1 MGMTGWIRRRL
12 VRSVAGR
19 VALLGSL
26 LIGGAGIVRS
36 ADTRAAMSAA
46 GSSWIVES
54 TIGGSVAVNDAAFIN
69 EQNGWVAGDG
79 GTLYYTHNGGL
90 NWGRYTTNS
99 GDNLKHIH
107 FFDPQNGYAVG
118 GNTLLHTTDGG
129 AHWHAVLSDSL
140 PSKLQD
146 MTETDAN
153 TLWAVASDGIYQST
167 DAGQSWG
174 KVYAGAEFAQIS
186 APTPTDIWIVGYPG
200 IYHTADAG
208 NSWAPVTVDSNNGTA
223 DTVSFGSATLGF
235 VAGTFQPPDDP
246 RPALYIA
253 RTTDG
258 GTTWGELSG
267 KTLPLLSADVK
278 SIHGVG
284 PSVMLAYSWTDDS
297 GRDSGAIV
305 ASNDAG
311 SHWTSQALPDGT
323 GALMAAGYRGFVPWA
338 LTHDGSFLHFGPIPK
353 IAAPPPVPQPSAT
366 QAAPPT
372 AAPTAAA
379 TNSPTAPAV
388 VTFAAQP
395 VAPTAT
401 ATPDLLHL
409 HSVSPRTVVQGS
421 GATITVLGSNMDPNA
436 TISIGDNDITN
447 AHHVSTGLRFSLP
460 PEVSAG
466 KFDVQVTNPDGTIGV
481 LHKALTVLTKLTI
494 SAVPDHAAVGPGFSL
509 ELTVDS
515 IPGASL
521 RAVVHTAN
529 GHPAPHIVAS
539 LHQQSPGEWRVSLAV
554 GSHVPLG
561 PYVAVFTAAAGSQR
575 ATISLRFQVT
585 DMVGASL

>member
-1 MGMTGWIRRRL
+1 MHGWIRRRL
-12 VRSVAGR
+12 VRNVAGR
-19 VALLGSL
+19 AALLSL
-26 LIGGAGIVRS
+26 LLTGGVGVAQAGHP
-36 ADTRAAMSAA
+36 RATVGAA
-46 GSSWIVES
+46 GSHWIVES
-54 TIGGSVAVNDAAFIN
+54 SIGNNVAVNDAAFPD
-69 EQNGWVAGDG
+69 EQNGWVVGDG

-90 NWGRYTTNS
+90 SWGRYIISS
-99 GDNLKHIH
+99 GDNLTRIR
-107 FFDPQNGYAVG
+107 FFTAQDGYILG
-118 GNTLLHTTDGG
+118 GSTLLHTVDAGR
-129 AHWHAVLSDSL
+129 HWQAILSDSL

-146 MTETDAN
+146 ISEIDAN
-153 TLWAVASDGIYQST
+153 TLWVATSDGIYQST
-167 DAGQSWG
+167 DAGQSWDKSTSG
-174 KVYAGAEFAQIS
+174 DFAHIS
-186 APTPTDIWIVGYPG
+186 APTPSDLWVSGYAG
-200 IYHTADAG
+200 LYHSADAG
-208 NSWAPVTVDSNNGTA
+208 NSWAPVSADSNGGSSDVVSFRSNLVGLVTGTFHTA
-223 DTVSFGSATLGF
+223 DDS
-235 VAGTFQPPDDP
+235 

-258 GTTWGELSG
+258 GQTWDEMTG
-267 KTLPLLSADVK
+267 KPMGLLSAQVL
-278 SIHGVG
+278 SIRGVD
-284 PSVMLAYSWTDDS
+284 PNLVLAYSWEDYQTTS
-297 GRDSGAIV
+297 GTIV
-305 ASNDAG
+305 ASNDDGA
-311 SHWTSQALPDGT
+311 HWTGHAIPDGT
-323 GALMAAGYRGFVPWA
+323 GALVAASSRGIVPWA
-338 LTHDGSFLHFGPIPK
+338 LTHDGDFLHFGPIPK
-353 IAAPPPVPQPSAT
+353 VAAPTPAPQPSAT

-409 HSVSPRTVVQGS
+409 RSVSPRTVVQGS

-436 TISIGDNDITN
+436 TISIGDSDITN
-447 AHHVSTGLRFSLP
+447 ARHLSSGLQFSLP

-481 LHKALTVLTKLTI
+481 LHKSLTVLTKLTI
-494 SAVPDHAAVGPGFSL
+494 SAVPDHASIGKGHSL

-521 RAVVHTAN
+521 RAAVHTAN

-539 LHQQSPGEWRVSLAV
+539 LHQQSPGEWRVTLAV

-561 PYVAVFTAAAGSQR
+561 TYVAVFTAASGSQR
-575 ATISLRFQVT
+575 AAISLRLQVS